1 MKVPSTAP
9 GLWWAFSFQGSTM
22 RRRPACLRKSVI
34 SGRHRQSIAVTV
46 RLMGT
51 NEAEYVQQGIDEA
64 ETYKA
69 TAYDYAQECIETAR
83 ILAQPVIPELPAMA
97 DGSIF
102 GSAVARVNERTRA
115 IIAAEQGLKDYLLDE
130 AQRLGVEP
138 PHDLMGPRSEDPL
151 DS

>member
-1 MKVPSTAP
+1 
-9 GLWWAFSFQGSTM
+9 
-22 RRRPACLRKSVI
+22 
-34 SGRHRQSIAVTV
+34 
-46 RLMGT
+46 MGT
-51 NEAEYVQQGIDEA
+51 SEAEYVQQGIDEA

-102 GSAVARVNERTRA
+102 GSAVARVNERT
-115 IIAAEQGLKDYLLDE
+115 AEQGLKDYLLDE